1 MMFVGRKNIV
11 PPELDRK
18 AGTCKYKMTDSS
30 ALLRRQ
36 VDKLVNVVLRKV
48 FCEPTV
54 HVQSWAGGGRVKQS
68 GNVHS
73 SKSLNCRFS
82 LQRKSFCTF
91 KSQAW
96 IFGTLR
102 CSSFVLSFSLLS
114 SFSLSS
120 AFLLLL
126 LLLDREPGSF
136 LRMFL
141 MLALDL
147 RKLFLQ

>member
-54 HVQSWAGGGRVKQS
+54 HVQSWAGGWSVKQS
-68 GNVHS
+68 GKRSFFKVTE
-73 SKSLNCRFS
+73 
-82 LQRKSFCTF
+82 LQVFITEK
-91 KSQAW
+91 
-96 IFGTLR
+96 I
-102 CSSFVLSFSLLS
+102 LLY
-114 SFSLSS
+114 L
-120 AFLLLL
+120 
-126 LLLDREPGSF
+126 
-136 LRMFL
+136 
-141 MLALDL
+141 
-147 RKLFLQ
+147 